1 MPQSADF
8 GPLSGCWANFVTLG
22 LQTDHAGRTLYRIR
36 GLCRYKTLPART
48 PGGPTRDKTLPAR
61 TPGGPTRY
69 KTLPAR
75 PKTPISAHFPGA
87 GRILS
92 RSGCKQTTQGELCT
106 AFGACAGTKLSQHVP
121 PAGPPGTKLSQHAPK
136 RRFRPTF
143 RTQGEFYT
151 ASTTNKPSREKKVT
165 HRHPTAPHQRTLP
178 QFRMQ
183 FDCMKF
189 QQHPET
195 LQFQRSHFKSR
206 NTPRGIACE
215 IIRSHSAGGRQQ
227 CQGGAHSITS
237 IAGVKGVGGHGRAT
251 HSNKP
256 RLIGGAAMPAGPSRT
271 TSRLAEQSSPRGRFA
286 GSHAAQQPG
295 HTAERPLGS
304 RKSGRP
310 RGRPEIKRGNR
321 QATQAAGKQ
330 TDRRPPAHTA
340 SPLGQPGHARGQSTR
355 AASPRGQPGHADSQA
370 TRMASP
376 RGWPVHSGGRKP
388 GGTTG
393 AATQAAGG

>member
-1 MPQSADF
+1 MQNHF
-8 GPLSGCWANFVTLG
+8 
-22 LQTDHAGRTLYRIR
+22 
-36 GLCRYKTLPART
+36 
-48 PGGPTRDKTLPAR
+48 RD
-61 TPGGPTRY
+61 

-75 PKTPISAHFPGA
+75 PKTPILAHFPDA

-121 PAGPPGTKLSQHAPK
+121 PAGPPGTKLSRHTGLTRSTGTKLSPLAPPAGPPGTKLSPHAPK

-355 AASPRGQPGHADSQA
+355 AASPRGQSTRTASPRGWPVHSGSQS
-370 TRMASP
+370 TRTASP

>member
-1 MPQSADF
+1 MP
-8 GPLSGCWANFVTLG
+8 GTP
-22 LQTDHAGRTLYRIR
+22 GRPT
-36 GLCRYKTLPART
+36 RYKTLPAY
-48 PGGPTRDKTLPAR
+48 GPHALN
-61 TPGGPTRY
+61 RY

-151 ASTTNKPSREKKVT
+151 ASTTNKPSRAKKVT
-165 HRHPTAPHQRTLP
+165 HRHPVSPHQRTLP
-178 QFRMQ
+178 QSRMQ

-355 AASPRGQPGHADSQA
+355 AASPRGQS
-370 TRMASP
+370 TRTASP

>member
-1 MPQSADF
+1 MQNHF
-8 GPLSGCWANFVTLG
+8 
-22 LQTDHAGRTLYRIR
+22 
-36 GLCRYKTLPART
+36 
-48 PGGPTRDKTLPAR
+48 RDKTLPAR
-61 TPGGPTRY
+61 TPGGPTRYKTLPAYGPHALNRY

-106 AFGACAGTKLSQHVP
+106 AFGACAGTKLSRLAALADPPGTKLSQHVP
-121 PAGPPGTKLSQHAPK
+121 PAGPPGTKLSPLAPPAGPPGTKLSPHAPK

-330 TDRRPPAHTA
+330 A
-340 SPLGQPGHARGQSTR
+340 GQQAGHAGGPKSSGATGRPRGRPENRQTAADRHTQPVHSDSQSTR
-355 AASPRGQPGHADSQA
+355 
-370 TRMASP
+370 TASP

>member
-1 MPQSADF
+1 
-8 GPLSGCWANFVTLG
+8 
-22 LQTDHAGRTLYRIR
+22 
-36 GLCRYKTLPART
+36 
-48 PGGPTRDKTLPAR
+48 
-61 TPGGPTRY
+61 
-69 KTLPAR
+69 
-75 PKTPISAHFPGA
+75 
-87 GRILS
+87 
-92 RSGCKQTTQGELCT
+92 
-106 AFGACAGTKLSQHVP
+106 
-121 PAGPPGTKLSQHAPK
+121 
-136 RRFRPTF
+136 
-143 RTQGEFYT
+143 
-151 ASTTNKPSREKKVT
+151 
-165 HRHPTAPHQRTLP
+165 
-178 QFRMQ
+178 
-183 FDCMKF
+183 MKF

-215 IIRSHSAGGRQQ
+215 IIRSHSAGGWQQ

-271 TSRLAEQSSPRGRFA
+271 TSRRAEQSSPRGRFA

-310 RGRPEIKRGNR
+310 RRRPEIKRGNR

-340 SPLGQPGHARGQSTR
+340 SPLGQPGHAHSQSTR
-355 AASPRGQPGHADSQA
+355 VAENQAEQQVPQRRRRAASGSRAPSDAPTWRPRPSAQAGARHRRRPGHG
-370 TRMASP
+370 P
-376 RGWPVHSGGRKP
+376 RPRR
-388 GGTTG
+388 
-393 AATQAAGG
+393 

>member
-61 TPGGPTRY
+61 
-69 KTLPAR
+69 

-106 AFGACAGTKLSQHVP
+106 AFGACA
-121 PAGPPGTKLSQHAPK
+121 GTKLSQHAPK

>member
-1 MPQSADF
+1 
-8 GPLSGCWANFVTLG
+8 
-22 LQTDHAGRTLYRIR
+22 
-36 GLCRYKTLPART
+36 
-48 PGGPTRDKTLPAR
+48 
-61 TPGGPTRY
+61 
-69 KTLPAR
+69 
-75 PKTPISAHFPGA
+75 
-87 GRILS
+87 
-92 RSGCKQTTQGELCT
+92 
-106 AFGACAGTKLSQHVP
+106 
-121 PAGPPGTKLSQHAPK
+121 
-136 RRFRPTF
+136 
-143 RTQGEFYT
+143 
-151 ASTTNKPSREKKVT
+151 
-165 HRHPTAPHQRTLP
+165 
-178 QFRMQ
+178 
-183 FDCMKF
+183 MKF

-310 RGRPEIKRGNR
+310 RGRPETKRGNR

-330 TDRRPPAHTA
+330 A
-340 SPLGQPGHARGQSTR
+340 GQQAGHAGGPKSSGATGRPRGRPENRQTAADRHTQPVHSDSQSTR
-355 AASPRGQPGHADSQA
+355 
-370 TRMASP
+370 TASP